1 MRPRKARQRRTVPR
15 SIRVRIELSAF
26 LHEQAA
32 VHPDMAA
39 DDAES
44 ASSAVCFTRR
54 FVRYIP
60 AKTLA
65 VTCVAKFGNAL
76 V

>member
-1 MRPRKARQRRTVPR
+1 M
-15 SIRVRIELSAF
+15 
-26 LHEQAA
+26 
-32 VHPDMAA
+32 MA

-44 ASSAVCFTRR
+44 ASFAVCFTRR
-54 FVRYIP
+54 FVRCIS

>member
-1 MRPRKARQRRTVPR
+1 MAG
-15 SIRVRIELSAF
+15 SCS
-26 LHEQAA
+26 
-32 VHPDMAA
+32 PDKMAGH
-39 DDAES
+39 AES
-44 ASSAVCFTRR
+44 ASFAVCFTHH
-54 FVRYIP
+54 FVRCIS